1 MEKKLDVYQTV
12 TNQIIT
18 QLESGG
24 LPPWVKPWR
33 EIGHSADP
41 HNAVTKRPYS
51 GVNTLLLWIAQSVNK
66 WPTAGFLTFKQAAE
80 AGGTVRKG
88 EKGTHIVFV
97 KPLTVKEKLEDGSEE
112 DKSIT
117 MLKSYYVFNVAQCD
131 GLPDRLTA
139 PRKLA
144 EPISDPAFDAW
155 VKATGA
161 TIHFGGSRACY
172 SPSHDSIDMP
182 LRVAFR
188 SPGHYAATMLH
199 ELGHWTGHDS
209 RLKRELHKGR
219 FGNPEYAAEELV
231 AELCSAFLCAEL
243 GIDGEGQQHAAYMA
257 SWLKALK
264 DDKRFIFTAA
274 SSAQKAANF
283 LKEKASVPTV
293 LDNLEEAA

>member
-12 TNQIIT
+12 TDQIIA
-18 QLESGG
+18 QLEAGA

-51 GVNTLLLWIAQSVNK
+51 GVNTLLLWIAQSVK
-66 WPTAGFLTFKQAAE
+66 QWPTAGFLTFKQAKE
-80 AGGTVRKG
+80 AGGTVRAG
-88 EKGTHIVFV
+88 EKGTFIVFV
-97 KPLTVKEKLEDGSEE
+97 KPLSIKDKDTDE
-112 DKSIT
+112 DKTIT
-117 MLKSYYVFNVAQCD
+117 MMKSYYVFNVAQCD
-131 GLPDRLTA
+131 NLPEKLTN
-139 PRKLA
+139 PRKLV

-172 SPSHDSIDMP
+172 SPSRDSIDFPM
-182 LRVAFR
+182 RVAFR
-188 SPGHYAATMLH
+188 TPGHYAATMLH

-209 RLKRELHKGR
+209 RCKRDLHKGR

-243 GIDGEGQQHAAYMA
+243 GIDGEGQQHAAYLA
-257 SWLKALK
+257 NWLKALK
-264 DDKRFIFTAA
+264 NDKRFIFTAA
-274 SSAQKAANF
+274 SAAQKAANF
-283 LKEKASVPTV
+283 LKEAAGVPAV
-293 LDNLEEAA
+293 LEALDEAA

>member
-12 TNQIIT
+12 TNQIIA

-33 EIGHSADP
+33 NIGHSADP

-51 GVNTLLLWIAQSVNK
+51 GINVLLLWIAQSANN
-66 WPTAGFLTFKQAAE
+66 WPTAGFLTFKQAQE

-88 EKGTHIVFV
+88 EKGTYIVFV
-97 KPLTVKEKLEDGSEE
+97 KPLTVTDKQEDGSEE
-112 DKSIT
+112 ERSIT
-117 MLKSYYVFNVAQCD
+117 MMRSYYVFNVAQCD
-131 GLPDRLTA
+131 GLPERLTA
-139 PRKLA
+139 PRKVS

-161 TIHFGGSRACY
+161 TVHFGGSRACY
-172 SPSHDSIDMP
+172 SPSRDWIDFP
-182 LRVAFR
+182 IRGAFR

-199 ELGHWTGHDS
+199 ELGHWTGHES
-209 RLKRELHKGR
+209 RLNRELHKGR

-231 AELCSAFLCAEL
+231 AELCSAFLCADL
-243 GIDGEGQQHAAYMA
+243 GIDGEGQQHAQYLA

-264 DDKRFIFTAA
+264 NDKRFIFTAA
-274 SSAQKAANF
+274 SQAQKAATF
-283 LKEKASVPTV
+283 LKEKASVPAV
-293 LDNLEEAA
+293 LEHLEDAA